1 MVLKKITVPLYRDYE
16 VTTAVREV
24 GIRSG
29 YRPEC
34 SSALQCVASL
44 FRNTNETANFWTHFL
59 PSVYFTFHLL
69 SSFRAPLSLIL
80 TGLISPSYS
89 LGSSLPSFTGLPLS
103 PHIHWAP
110 LPSCSQGS
118 FPPSYSLGS
127 SPPSYSQ
134 GSLSPLMFTGLIS
147 PLIFTGLL
155 SPLIFT
161 GLLSPLHIHKAP
173 LADTY
178 SHCPK
183 AVLHKSKVT
192 THFPTV
198 GSTDSSH
205 WPYLGYLLT
214 VTAYLW
220 ASCGAHAF
228 CSLSLRARNICY
240 FVDYLALSVFSFGS
254 AMLYMSYSFP
264 QHFHNT
270 RYEALYLPV
279 AAVLS
284 MACIVMACSS
294 RSFAGLWSQKCLRI
308 LSFVLPYMWDNLP
321 LVYRVSSEGLRNST
335 AGSLYLGQFLAM
347 MLATFFYGTHIPERL
362 APGKFDC
369 LGELSVSPGTYKA
382 LFRKLAQ
389 PSALVGNPGYR
400 ATKAGRIR
408 GHDRKTRD
416 VRAPVVRGDI
426 PRGNHLHSAYKHCHN
441 GGVRCAPAPRQDHK
455 ITLSTVAATRTA
467 IHKQRFTFLGK
478 LSCQ

>member
-44 FRNTNETANFWTHFL
+44 FRNTNDTANFWTHFL

-69 SSFRAPLSLIL
+69 SSFRL
-80 TGLISPSYS
+80 TA
-89 LGSSLPSFTGLPLS
+89 F
-103 PHIHWAP
+103 
-110 LPSCSQGS
+110 
-118 FPPSYSLGS
+118 
-127 SPPSYSQ
+127 
-134 GSLSPLMFTGLIS
+134 
-147 PLIFTGLL
+147 
-155 SPLIFT
+155 
-161 GLLSPLHIHKAP
+161 
-173 LADTY
+173 
-178 SHCPK
+178 SHD
-183 AVLHKSKVT
+183 
-192 THFPTV
+192 
-198 GSTDSSH
+198 GTDSSH

-270 RYEALYLPV
+270 RYEAVYLPV

-284 MACIVMACSS
+284 MACIVMACLS

-321 LVYRVSSEGLRNST
+321 LVYRVSSEGLRSST

-369 LGELSVSPGTYKA
+369 LGELSVSPGTYKDVLKVTLTTFCTCWGPWLQSYKGGSGFADMTTRQGVYVPRLSGVTSLVAIISIA
-382 LFRKLAQ
+382 LT
-389 PSALVGNPGYR
+389 N
-400 ATKAGRIR
+400 
-408 GHDRKTRD
+408 
-416 VRAPVVRGDI
+416 
-426 PRGNHLHSAYKHCHN
+426 
-441 GGVRCAPAPRQDHK
+441 
-455 ITLSTVAATRTA
+455 TA
-467 IHKQRFTFLGK
+467 IMAAFIVHLPQDKTTR
-478 LSCQ
+478 SH